1 VLFNRKIYLSSRK
14 NNKRNAKLKQV
25 IALELTVFNHL
36 SQLTV
41 NILNNKNI
49 LKSNNKSTSKSLWML
64 AIDQRVR
71 SKILIEN
78 IEV

>member
-1 VLFNRKIYLSSRK
+1 MLFNRKISLSFRK
-14 NNKRNAKLKQV
+14 NNKRNVKLKQV

-49 LKSNNKSTSKSLWML
+49 LKSNNKSTSKSQWML
-64 AIDQRVR
+64 PIGRKVKN
-71 SKILIEN
+71 KIFIEN

>member
-1 VLFNRKIYLSSRK
+1 VLFNRKISLSFRK
-14 NNKRNAKLKQV
+14 NNKRNVKLKQA

-49 LKSNNKSTSKSLWML
+49 LKNNNKSTSKSQWML
-64 AIDQRVR
+64 AIGRKVKN
-71 SKILIEN
+71 KIFIEN